1 MTLCGVLKN
10 ILLVLASVLLWGT
23 IIMPLQILGYTIALA
38 GLIYYGIGYEGIQ
51 TSYSYTSKYA
61 KQLWEGEKMF
71 ETATTASRGTIARKA
86 VIVVIFTLC
95 VVGLVAGMA
104 IRSEQAEIFV
114 QGLRKG
120 V

>member
-1 MTLCGVLKN
+1 
-10 ILLVLASVLLWGT
+10 
-23 IIMPLQILGYTIALA
+23 
-38 GLIYYGIGYEGIQ
+38 
-51 TSYSYTSKYA
+51 
-61 KQLWEGEKMF
+61 MF